1 MFRVFQ
7 SFVVALAACWSFCGS
22 ANAWPDRTVRL
33 ILPVPAG
40 SASDF
45 TARLF
50 AERLSVRWAQ
60 PVIVENRPGADG
72 VIGVSSFVNSHD
84 DHTLLFAISA
94 VATVHAVQNE
104 KLPYDPIKDLV
115 PIVSASEIVL
125 AIAASEKSSIHS
137 LDDLIRSARFE
148 PGKLNWAS
156 SPGLPPFVFGAFI
169 KGLGL
174 DMTSIFYRDLASA
187 LQDLGQGRLDV
198 YVHAL
203 SILIPQAQAGRAR
216 ILAVASQQRAAATPD
231 IPSVTELGLSELR
244 MEGLCG
250 FFGSRGTSMAARERV
265 AADVMAIAKELA
277 IQERLATIGQAV
289 HPGKIA
295 DFATFLADSRQQLIA
310 LGKTAGIPTRHE

>member
-1 MFRVFQ
+1 MYRMISSVLF
-7 SFVVALAACWSFCGS
+7 AAAVCCSFCGS
-22 ANAWPDRTVRL
+22 AAAWPDRAVHL

-60 PVIVENRPGADG
+60 PVVVENRPGADG
-72 VIGVSSFVNSHD
+72 VIGVAAFVNAHD

-104 KLPYDPIKDLV
+104 NLPYDPIEDLL
-115 PIVSASEIVL
+115 PIAPVSEIVL
-125 AIAASEKSSIHS
+125 AIAASEKSGIHS
-137 LDDLIRSARFE
+137 LEDLVRSARAA

-156 SPGLPPFVFGAFI
+156 SPGLPPLIFGAFI

-174 DMTSIFYRDLASA
+174 EMVSIFYRDLAPA
-187 LQDLGQGRLDV
+187 VQDLGEGRLDV

-203 SILIPQAQAGRAR
+203 SVLIPQAQSGRVR
-216 ILAVASQQRAAATPD
+216 VLAVASQQRAPAMPD
-231 IPSVTELGLSELR
+231 VPSVTELGFSELS

-250 FFGSRGTSMAARERV
+250 FFGPRGMAAATRERV
-265 AADVMAIAKELA
+265 AADVLAIANEPR
-277 IQERLATIGQAV
+277 IQERLAVIGQAAR
-289 HPGKIA
+289 PGTTA
-295 DFATFLADSRQQLIA
+295 EFAAFLADNRKRLMIVA
-310 LGKTAGIPTRHE
+310 KTAGVPTVHK

>member
-1 MFRVFQ
+1 
-7 SFVVALAACWSFCGS
+7 
-22 ANAWPDRTVRL
+22 VRL

-115 PIVSASEIVL
+115 PIASASEIVL

-137 LDDLIRSARFE
+137 LDDLIRIARSE

-156 SPGLPPFVFGAFI
+156 SPGLPPFVFGAFV

-203 SILIPQAQAGRAR
+203 SVLIPQAQAGRAK

-250 FFGSRGTSMAARERV
+250 FFGSQGTSMAARERV
-265 AADVMAIAKELA
+265 AADVMAIANEPA
-277 IQERLATIGQAV
+277 IQERLAIIGQTV
-289 HPGKIA
+289 RPGKIA
-295 DFATFLADSRQQLIA
+295 DFSTFLEDSRQQLIV
-310 LGKTAGIPTRHE
+310 LGRTAGIATRHE

>member
-22 ANAWPDRTVRL
+22 VNAWPDRTVRL

-50 AERLSVRWAQ
+50 ADRLSVRWAQ

-72 VIGVSSFVNSHD
+72 VIGVSSFVNSQD

-115 PIVSASEIVL
+115 PIASASEIVL

-137 LDDLIRSARFE
+137 LDDLIRRARSE

-203 SILIPQAQAGRAR
+203 SVLIPQAQAGRAR
-216 ILAVASQQRAAATPD
+216 ILAVASQQRATATPD
-231 IPSVTELGLSELR
+231 IPSVTELGFSELR

-265 AADVMAIAKELA
+265 AADVMAIAKEPA
-277 IQERLATIGQAV
+277 IQERLATIGQTV

-295 DFATFLADSRQQLIA
+295 DFASFLADSRQQLIV
-310 LGKTAGIPTRHE
+310 LGRTAGIPTRNE

>member
-1 MFRVFQ
+1 MYRVF
-7 SFVVALAACWSFCGS
+7 SIFIVALAACWAFCGS
-22 ANAWPDRTVRL
+22 AAAWPDRTVRL

-72 VIGVSSFVNSHD
+72 IIGVSSFVNLHD

-94 VATVHAVQNE
+94 VATVHALENE
-104 KLPYDPIKDLV
+104 KLPYDPIQDLV
-115 PIVSASEIVL
+115 PIASASEIVL
-125 AIAASEKSSIHS
+125 AIAASGKSSIHS
-137 LDDLIRSARFE
+137 LDDLVRSARSA

-156 SPGLPPFVFGAFI
+156 SPGLPPFVFGAFL
-169 KGLGL
+169 KGSGL

-187 LQDLGQGRLDV
+187 LQDLGEGRLDV

-203 SILIPQAQAGRAR
+203 SVLIPQAQASRAR
-216 ILAVASQQRAAATPD
+216 LLAVASQQRAAATPD
-231 IPSVTELGLSELR
+231 IPSVTELGFSELR

-250 FFGSRGTSMAARERV
+250 FFGPRGMAMAIRERV
-265 AADVMAIAKELA
+265 AADVMAIANEPA
-277 IQERLATIGQAV
+277 VQERLAVIGQTA
-289 HPGKIA
+289 HPGKVA
-295 DFATFLADSRQQLIA
+295 DFTTFLADSRQQLMV
-310 LGKTAGIPTRHE
+310 LGRTAGIPMLRK